1 MRSLFGWSLAH
12 TILLV
17 LGVATAT
24 FNPIVVSA
32 QTTEPSITPTPS
44 TAPVPS
50 TAPSPTA
57 ASNFSD
63 VSSDYWAAPFIQALA
78 ARNVIS
84 GFPDGSFRPNQAV
97 TRAEF
102 ATMVQKAFN
111 QNPVRQLSSGG
122 FADVPASY
130 WAAPAIQ
137 EAYETG
143 FMTGYPGNVFR
154 PNLQIPKVQ
163 AIAALSSGLN
173 LNTSGGNTS
182 DILNTYYTDASTIPD
197 YAVNNVAA
205 ATQANI
211 VVNYPDV
218 KQLNPQ
224 VPLTR
229 AEAAG
234 LLYQALV
241 RQGQAQPLASNVTA
255 ANYIVAGNTANT
267 QTGST
272 QTGNDIVSIAASNN
286 SFSTLTTLLR
296 TAGLADTLQQPGPYT
311 VFAPTDQ
318 AFAALPAG
326 TVEQLQQP
334 QNRELLL
341 KILRYHVVPGS
352 LTSSQLTAGQL
363 RTAEDEPVNI
373 KVDSA
378 NNQIAVND
386 ARVIQPNVQASNGVI
401 HVINEV
407 LIPPNLNV
415 SQQPGDNNQTTPSGT
430 STTEVDP
437 GRATRGGSSYIGVG
451 GNIGLGGDSAL
462 SEGNIAVIT
471 KVGLTNYISV
481 RPSAVFGDDTVVLVP
496 VTFDF
501 LPRSVNPT
509 GEQRFPVSPFVGAGV
524 AIETSDDADVGL
536 LLTGGVD
543 VPLGD
548 RFTLN
553 GTVNAAFLDQTD
565 VGLLLG
571 VGYNF

>member
-1 MRSLFGWSLAH
+1 MGNLFGWSLAH
-12 TILLV
+12 TSLLV
-17 LGVATAT
+17 LGVTTAT
-24 FNPIVVSA
+24 ISPIVVSA
-32 QTTEPSITPTPS
+32 PVSAQTTTPS
-44 TAPVPS
+44 
-50 TAPSPTA
+50 A

-63 VSSDYWAAPFIQALA
+63 VSSDYWASPFIQALA

-84 GFPDGSFRPNQAV
+84 GFPDGSFKPSQAV

-102 ATMVQKAFN
+102 ATMIQRAFN
-111 QNPVRQLSSGG
+111 QNPVRQINTGG
-122 FADVPASY
+122 FTDVPANY
-130 WAAPAIQ
+130 WAASAIQ

-143 FMTGYPGNVFR
+143 FMTGYPGNEFR

-173 LNTSGGNTS
+173 LNTSGSAS
-182 DILNTYYTDASTIPD
+182 DVLNNYYTDASVIPD
-197 YAVNNVAA
+197 YAENGVAA

-211 VVNYPDV
+211 VVNYPNV

-241 RQGQAQPLASNVTA
+241 RQGQVQPLASNVAA
-255 ANYIVAGNTANT
+255 ANYIVARSTGGT
-267 QTGST
+267 QTS
-272 QTGNDIVSIAASNN
+272 TGNDIVAIAASNN
-286 SFSTLTTLLR
+286 SFTTLTSLLKA
-296 TAGLADTLQQPGPYT
+296 AGLVDTLQQPGPYT
-311 VFAPTDQ
+311 VFAPTDE

-326 TVEQLQQP
+326 SVQQLQQP
-334 QNRELLL
+334 ENKELLV
-341 KILRYHVVPGS
+341 KILRYHVVPGA
-352 LTSSQLTAGQL
+352 LTASQLTAGEL
-363 RTAEDEPVNI
+363 KTAEDAPVNI
-373 KVDSA
+373 QVDSA
-378 NNQIAVND
+378 NNQIAVNGT
-386 ARVIQPNVQASNGVI
+386 RVIQPNVQASNGVI
-401 HVINEV
+401 HVIDRV

-415 SQQPGDNNQTTPSGT
+415 SQQPGDTNQTTPEGT
-430 STTEVDP
+430 PTTDIDP
-437 GRATRGGSSYIGVG
+437 GRATRGGSSYIGVA

-462 SEGNIAVIT
+462 SEGNVAVIS

-509 GEQRFPVSPFVGAGV
+509 GEQRFPVSPYVGAGV
-524 AIETSDDADVGL
+524 AIETSNDADVGL

-565 VGLLLG
+565 VGLLFG
-571 VGYNF
+571 IGYNF